1 MSIRPLLECFV
12 NATRFPSW
20 LALNYNLSV
29 SLIEPLRYHRR
40 VRRVIR
46 NRDNN
51 QITLTTVSDNYNQI
65 RPFKHSLKRS
75 LLEDF

>member
-29 SLIEPLRYHRR
+29 SLIEPLRYHG
-40 VRRVIR
+40 RVIR

-65 RPFKHSLKRS
+65 RTFKHSLKRS